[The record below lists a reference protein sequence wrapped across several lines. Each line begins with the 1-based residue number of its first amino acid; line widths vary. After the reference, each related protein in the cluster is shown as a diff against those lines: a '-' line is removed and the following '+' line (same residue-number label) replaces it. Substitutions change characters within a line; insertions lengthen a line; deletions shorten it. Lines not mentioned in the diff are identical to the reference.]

1 MIKISLFSKKELLL
15 TESRISRM
23 AVCVVKVG
31 NIKVF
36 ENIGLSPTINI

>member
-1 MIKISLFSKKELLL
+1 MIDKHFIVFKKKFLL

-23 AVCVVKVG
+23 AVYGVKIG

-36 ENIGLSPTINI
+36 SKH